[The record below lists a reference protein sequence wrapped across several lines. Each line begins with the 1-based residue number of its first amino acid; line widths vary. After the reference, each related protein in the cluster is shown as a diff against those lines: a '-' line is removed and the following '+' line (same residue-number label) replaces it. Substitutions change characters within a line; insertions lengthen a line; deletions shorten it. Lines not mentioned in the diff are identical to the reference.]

1 MPDPSDIQPTRV
13 RRLNDRPPREGGRYV
28 LYWMQASQ
36 RTRGNH
42 ALEHAVDRAND
53 AGLPLVCCFGLTDGY
68 PEANARHY
76 HFMVEG
82 LRDVAANL
90 RKRGI
95 VFACDKGEPPEVA
108 AKWAANAAVVVTD
121 MGYVRPCRRWR
132 ITASEAID
140 CELVQIESGVVV
152 PVEEASDKREYAART
167 LRPKIHRLWD
177 AYLIPLESR
186 KLKKSSLG
194 LKLAGD
200 SDVTDP
206 ARLVAALDVDQSVGR
221 SPVFDGGEDA
231 AGDVLGR
238 FLGGKL
244 DGYAEHRNE
253 PANDRHSYMS
263 MYLHFGQISPL
274 ELALKVREAI
284 GGDDRKSYLEEL
296 IIRRELAKN
305 FVWYA
310 PDVYDKYDCLPD
322 WAKKTLADHRD
333 DDRPTTYTRK
343 QLEDAETRDGYW
355 NAAMDQMRL
364 TGFMHNYMRMYWG
377 KKILEWCNTP
387 EYAYET
393 LLYLNDKYFLDG
405 RDPNSYSNVA
415 WVFGLHD
422 RPWTERPVFGK
433 VRYMNQKGLD
443 RKFDMPRYVAQIDRL
458 RAEHG

>member
-1 MPDPSDIQPTRV
+1 MPDEIPPARV
-13 RRLNDRPPREGGRYV
+13 RRLNDRPPRDGGRHV

-36 RTRGNH
+36 RTRCNH
-42 ALEHAVDRAND
+42 ALEHAIDRANE
-53 AGLPLVCCFGLTDGY
+53 AGLPLLCCFGLTDGY

-76 HFMVEG
+76 HFMIEG

-95 VFACDKGEPPEVA
+95 AFVVDKGRPSAVA
-108 AKWAANAAVVVTD
+108 LKYAKDAAVVVTD
-121 MGYVRPCRRWR
+121 MGYVRPCRQWR
-132 ITASEAID
+132 AEVAKEVD
-140 CELVQIESGVVV
+140 CELVRVESGVVV

-167 LRPKIHRLWD
+167 LRPKIHKLWD
-177 AYLIPLESR
+177 RYLVPLRPRE
-186 KLKKSSLG
+186 LKKSSL
-194 LKLAGD
+194 D
-200 SDVTDP
+200 SDLTGDLDVSKP
-206 ARLVAALDVDQSVGR
+206 AALVASLDVDRSVAA
-221 SPVFDGGEDA
+221 SPTFAGGEEA
-231 AGDVLGR
+231 AADLMGR
-238 FLGGKL
+238 FVEKKA

-263 MYLHFGQISPL
+263 MYLHFGQIAPL
-274 ELALKVREAI
+274 DLALRVRDAV
-284 GGDDRKSYLEEL
+284 GGEDRKSYLEEL
-296 IIRRELAKN
+296 IVRRELAKN
-305 FVWYA
+305 FVWYE
-310 PDVYDKYDCLPD
+310 PDYDDYKCLPD

-333 DDRPTTYTRK
+333 DERPASYTRR
-343 QLEDAETRDGYW
+343 QLEDAKTEDTYW

-387 EYAYET
+387 EYAYDT
-393 LLYLNDKYFLDG
+393 LLYLNDKYFIDG

-443 RKFDMPRYVAQIDRL
+443 RKFDMPRYVAQVDRL
-458 RAEHG
+458 RERHGGG